1 MALRTM
7 DERADKR
14 KKKHVVM
21 LVAND
26 VSSDS
31 RVQKVAC
38 AASEAGYRVTVV
50 GRAKTG
56 GRSVEERD
64 GARIVRV
71 PVAFSRLRA
80 TESGPPVG
88 DLAWLSRCLAAITAR
103 IRRQEES
110 VARIDAE
117 LKGLRSAGT
126 GCRIAALRAHLRG
139 RQVSI
144 KLLRVPIALQNAAR
158 AARWSRPGGDEPDRE
173 IEGRKHRA
181 VLEDY
186 EVAYRAE
193 LQTLKFD
200 LVHAHDATTIGCAAN
215 AVMATQETSAP
226 SRLVYDAHEYAR
238 GLSNLPVAVRNVN
251 VDAEQASIGTAEAVV
266 TVSPVLAQRL
276 QRDHALTQLPDLVL
290 NAPLAAAFDP
300 DSPLSVRA
308 SVGLAEEV
316 PLAVYAGVVKPL
328 RGVDTVVR
336 ALPLLP
342 GLHVAVVV
350 NAPKAPAVKALV
362 SAAERAGCAQR
373 LHILPYVD
381 QDQVIN
387 YLRTA
392 DVGLYPLL
400 RSGNTELAWPTKI
413 FEYLHAGL
421 PMVVSDMP
429 SMSQLVT
436 EQRWGEVFKA
446 DDHESFAAA
455 MQRVLAHPAAYDVG
469 LRDKAVRERFSWERQ
484 ARTLVDTY
492 DRLLLDH
499 GSEDLKRA

>member
-1 MALRTM
+1 M

-14 KKKHVVM
+14 KGKHVIM

-38 AASEAGYRVTVV
+38 AASEAEYRVTVV

-71 PVAFSRLRA
+71 PVSFSRLRA
-80 TESGPPVG
+80 VESGAVG
-88 DLAWLSRCLAAITAR
+88 QPRAWLSLAAITAR
-103 IRRQEES
+103 IRRQEEDA
-110 VARIDAE
+110 ARIDAKI
-117 LKGLRSAGT
+117 KGLESAGA
-126 GCRIAALRAHLRG
+126 GCRIAALRARLRA
-139 RQVSI
+139 RQALI
-144 KLLRVPIALQNAAR
+144 KLLQVPIVLRDAAR
-158 AARWSRPGGDEPDRE
+158 ARRSVRPGGDEADE
-173 IEGRKHRA
+173 ALEARKHRA

-193 LQTLKFD
+193 LLKLDFD
-200 LVHAHDATTIGCAAN
+200 LVHAHDATTIGCAVN
-215 AVMATQETSAP
+215 AVMATQETSARP
-226 SRLVYDAHEYAR
+226 RLVYDAHEYAR
-238 GLSNLPVAVRNVN
+238 GLSNLPAAVRDVNVAV
-251 VDAEQASIGTAEAVV
+251 EQAGIGTADAVV

-276 QRDHALTQLPDLVL
+276 QRDHALTQLPGLVL

-308 SVGLAEEV
+308 SVGLADEV

-328 RGVDTVVR
+328 RGVHTVVR

-342 GLHVAVVV
+342 ELHVAVIV
-350 NAPKAPAVKALV
+350 NTPQAPVVKALV
-362 SAAERAGCAQR
+362 SEAKRSGCAER

-436 EQRWGEVFKA
+436 EQGWGEVFEA
-446 DDHESFAAA
+446 DDHDSLIAAVR
-455 MQRVLAHPAAYDVG
+455 RVLARPGAYDVG
-469 LRDKAVRERFSWERQ
+469 LRNEAARDRFSWEHQ
-484 ARTLVDTY
+484 ARTLIDTY
-492 DRLLLDH
+492 DRLLLDYESD
-499 GSEDLKRA
+499 GLKPP